1 LLEKSSDIPAS
12 RGRDAFLQRNRL
24 RRKHDLLSTRDAH
37 LGFLIPVETGSDEM
51 ASKEDEM
58 LDRREWMKRAGIAA
72 LATGFGSVKALA
84 LDTVTLPFENGERPL
99 VQYPQKRPM
108 IGLTSRPP
116 QLETPFSIFNDGPI
130 TPNNAFFV
138 RYHLAGVPLDI
149 DPDKFTLEVK
159 GKVNKPLKLS
169 LKDIR
174 KLRSVELVAVN
185 QCSGNS
191 RGFFNPRV
199 AGGQLGNGAMGNA
212 RWHGVPLKTV
222 LDMAGVQQGAKQVTF
237 NGMDGPVL
245 DTTPDFVKA
254 LDVDHALD
262 GEVMLAYGMNGDDLP
277 YLNGFPLRLI
287 VPGYYGTYWV
297 KHLNEITVIDSVF
310 DGFWMK
316 TAYRIPDTPC
326 NCVEPG
332 TTPQATI
339 PINRFTVRSFIT
351 SFADGAKLKAGGTT
365 LKGIAFDGGKGIK
378 EVAVSTDGG
387 KTWTPA
393 KLGKDL
399 GKYSF
404 REWKLPVKLAAGS
417 YELKVR
423 ATSNSGETQPAE
435 PRWNPAGYLRN
446 VIETVRVTV
455 A

>member
-1 LLEKSSDIPAS
+1 
-12 RGRDAFLQRNRL
+12 
-24 RRKHDLLSTRDAH
+24 
-37 LGFLIPVETGSDEM
+37 
-51 ASKEDEM
+51 M
-58 LDRREWMKRAGIAA
+58 LDRRELMKRAGMAA
-72 LATGFGSVKALA
+72 LATGFASTRALA

-99 VQYPQKRPM
+99 VTYPQKRPM

-116 QLETPFSIFNDGPI
+116 QLETPFSVFNDGLI

-138 RYHLAGVPLDI
+138 RYHLAGIPLNI
-149 DPDKFTLEVK
+149 DPDKFTLVVK
-159 GKVNKPLKLS
+159 GKVDRALTLS

-174 KLRSVELVAVN
+174 KLKATEIVAVN

-222 LDMAGVQQGAKQVTF
+222 LDMAGVQAGARQVRF
-237 NGMDGPVL
+237 DGMDGPVM
-245 DTTPDFVKA
+245 DTTPDFAKA
-254 LDVDHALD
+254 LDIDHARD

-277 YLNGFPLRLI
+277 VLNGFPLRLV

-297 KHLNEITVIDSVF
+297 KHVNEITVLDHEF

-316 TAYRIPDTPC
+316 SAYRIPDTPD
-326 NCVEPG
+326 NSVEPG
-332 TTPQATI
+332 TTPKATI

-351 SFADGAKLKAGGTT
+351 SLSDGAKLKAGRTK
-365 LKGIAFDGGKGIK
+365 LRGIAFDGGAGIK
-378 EVAVSTDGG
+378 QVDVSTDGG
-387 KTWTPA
+387 KTWTQA
-393 KLGKDL
+393 KLGRDL

-423 ATSNSGETQPAE
+423 ATNNGGDTQPAE
-435 PRWNPAGYLRN
+435 PKWNPAGYLRN
-446 VIETVRVTV
+446 VIEVYRVT
-455 A
+455 AA